1 MILNWF
7 SAAEAKRFGTD
18 LAQFLLRE
26 LSTSTRK
33 TDAKFA
39 TKAEKVLIKADRRV
53 RQFTAK
59 ERMNVYKKG
68 KLANAFLWTL
78 KDGGCPSD
86 YAQELTEWL
95 SFRL

>member
-1 MILNWF
+1 MILDWF
-7 SAAEAKRFGTD
+7 LAGEAKRFGTD
-18 LAQFLLRE
+18 LARFLLQE
-26 LSTSTRK
+26 LSTTTHK

-39 TKAEKVLIKADRRV
+39 VKAEKVLIQADRRV
-53 RQFTAK
+53 RQFTAR

-78 KDGGCPSD
+78 KDGGCPAD
-86 YAQELTEWL
+86 YAKQLTEWL

>member
-7 SAAEAKRFGTD
+7 SGAEAQRFGNE

-26 LSTSTRK
+26 LSISKRK

-39 TKAEKVLIKADRRV
+39 ARAEKVLLQADQRV
-53 RQFTAK
+53 REFTAR

-68 KLANAFLWTL
+68 KLANAFLWAL
-78 KDGGCPSD
+78 KDGGCPPD
-86 YAQELTEWL
+86 YARELTEWL

>member
-1 MILNWF
+1 MMLNWF
-7 SAAEAKRFGTD
+7 SGAEAKRFGKE

-26 LSTSTRK
+26 LSTSQRK

-39 TKAEKVLIKADRRV
+39 MKAEKALLQADRRV
-53 RQFTAK
+53 REFTAR

-78 KDGGCPSD
+78 KDGGCPAD
-86 YAQELTEWL
+86 YAKELTEWL
-95 SFRL
+95 SFRI